1 MKSIFIVICAAMFL
15 GTLIIPASVVGF
27 DAEQLKQV
35 KSKKLC
41 KYCDLSGADLSGV
54 DLSGADLSGTNFLK
68 ANLGGTNLSGA
79 NLRGAS
85 LLKAN
90 VSGTNLKGADLS
102 GAIWYNASICKEGST
117 GECNTN

>member
-1 MKSIFIVICAAMFL
+1 MKGVFAMICVLAFL
-15 GTLIIPASVVGF
+15 GMIVLPVGCIAF
-27 DAEQLKQV
+27 DSEQLKQL

-41 KYCDLSGADLSGV
+41 RHCDLSGADLSGI
-54 DLSGADLSGTNFLK
+54 DLSGADLSGASFLK

-90 VSGTNLKGADLS
+90 LSGANLKGADLS
-102 GAIWYNASICKEGST
+102 SAIWHNASICKEGSI